1 MNSDIAET
9 QDISNEIHS
18 KQLKEGAAVLMLP
31 LQDQSEWQIEWQNR
45 ACEGLCGLASAG
57 VGSCFGWSTGL
68 TCGNRT
74 LRGFMVR
81 RRSTVRF
88 RKGAPRGLHV
98 CVGTIFT
105 FGSDITACR

>member
-1 MNSDIAET
+1 M
-9 QDISNEIHS
+9 
-18 KQLKEGAAVLMLP
+18 LGAAVVMLP
-31 LQDQSEWQIEWQNR
+31 FQDQSEWQIEWQNR

-68 TCGNRT
+68 TCGNGT

-88 RKGAPRGLHV
+88 RKGAPQNRSSEPGARAS
-98 CVGTIFT
+98 GRQSKI
-105 FGSDITACR
+105 I